1 MIRALKLEWLK
12 VKNYRVFW
20 VLMAMYLL
28 ALLIIASAGGLFL
41 EWLKHQGAEFN
52 GIDPTIL
59 PIFDFPDIWQNITY
73 LGTFVKIFLAFIVI
87 ISVNNDQT
95 YSTSR
100 QNIIDGFSKMEYIA
114 SKMMM
119 IFAMALL
126 STLFL
131 FLAGLINGT
140 IYSHVLDIG
149 VIFDKLEFLAV
160 YFYEIIVYC
169 TLAFLLSLIV
179 KKAGF
184 VIVALLLY
192 TMMFEPIAV
201 AIFENAPYFRDGIM
215 PELAQYFPIKSINNL
230 IKIPYGRYLFRE
242 IEDYVSIKAIAITL
256 GWFVFY
262 LSSIVYMLYK
272 RDLK

>member
-20 VLMAMYLL
+20 ILMVMYLV

-41 EWLKHQGAEFN
+41 EWLKYQGADFN

-73 LGTFVKIFLAFIVI
+73 LSTFVKIFLAFIVI
-87 ISVNNDQT
+87 ISVNNDQS
-95 YSTSR
+95 YSISR
-100 QNIIDGFSKMEYIA
+100 QNIIDGFSKNEYIA

-119 IFAMALL
+119 IFAIALL
-126 STLFL
+126 STLFV
-131 FLAGLINGT
+131 FLAGLINGS
-140 IYSHVLDIG
+140 IYSHVWSIS
-149 VIFDKLEFLAV
+149 VIFDELEFLAV
-160 YFYEIIVYC
+160 YLYEIIVYC
-169 TLAFLLSLIV
+169 SLAFLLSLII

-215 PELAQYFPIKSINNL
+215 PELAQYFPIKSLNNL
-230 IKIPYGRYLFRE
+230 IKVPFGRYLFIE
-242 IEDYVSIKAIAITL
+242 IEDNVSIKAIAITF

-262 LSSIVYMLYK
+262 LSSIVYILYK